1 MVYLVERISIASR
14 DLSYE
19 LSFRGKYTILTG
31 LSGSGKTRLIKLL
44 DRIGRGMPHT
54 IKGNHAVVGA
64 PYGKALRSA
73 VLSMHGA
80 VIVVDEDVDKSD
92 LRNAMPAIMQSDC
105 YFIFITRDTMP
116 DIPYGVENIFEMT
129 GGPNHYRMSPM
140 YTLQRRALTS
150 MRIVC
155 EDSASGWKITDAV
168 FSKYGYS
175 VTSAAGRKKIISVLK
190 REAAKGAIVLADLCG
205 TGDESGALI
214 DFISLNPKYQLCIS
228 KSFEWELLRHPY
240 IDRRDCDNP
249 DNATLVTARSE
260 ESYYADIVSNELKT
274 RYGLGYGKGSDNVVD
289 LLLTGH
295 AVVGGGHIKLQAPS
309 TDTWLYP
316 DIPRKRRL
324 PVDAVPSGESDLILV
339 FEDGSM
345 LTVDCAG
352 IGVSKE
358 DLYKVKV
365 CGEHLDF
372 GDLRVKIS
380 ELIH

>member
-1 MVYLVERISIASR
+1 MIEHISIASR

-19 LSFRGKYTILTG
+19 LAFRGKYTILTG

-44 DRIGRGMPHT
+44 DRIGRGMPCT

-64 PYGKALRSA
+64 PYGKALKSA
-73 VLSMHGA
+73 VLSMHGS
-80 VIVVDEDVDKSD
+80 VIIVDEDVDKSD
-92 LRNAMPAIMQSDC
+92 LRDAMPAIMQSDC

-129 GGPNHYRMSPM
+129 GGPNHYKMSPK
-140 YTLQRRALTS
+140 YTLSKRPLTS
-150 MRIVC
+150 MHIVC
-155 EDSASGWKITDAV
+155 EDSASGWKMIEAV

-175 VTSAAGRKKIISVLK
+175 VTSAAGRKKIIPMLK
-190 REAAKGAIVLADLCG
+190 REAANGAIVLANLCG

-214 DFISLNPKYQLCIS
+214 DFISLNFRYQLCIS

-260 ESYYADIVSNELKT
+260 EAYYADIVSNELKT
-274 RYGLGYGKGSDNVVD
+274 QYGLGYGKGSDNVVD

-309 TDTWLYP
+309 TDAWLYP

-324 PVDAVPSGESDLILV
+324 PVDAVPSGESDLILI

-345 LTVDCAG
+345 LTADCAG

-358 DLYKVKV
+358 DLYKVSLR
-365 CGEHLDF
+365 GEYLDF
-372 GDLRVKIS
+372 GSLCVKIS
-380 ELIH
+380 DRIH